1 MCLEPPLIPHS
12 IYCKQSCRHI
22 ASSTSCNGECGQF
35 VTDVYGRKLSTNVDL
50 LEKYR
55 YRAATTNVNWRHL
68 VANLSLY
75 KNESMLTMLGF
86 PLTHFSDCQHPS
98 QFVFVTAS
106 DRKYYHAALDAI
118 GSLQWFFPNYTIYF
132 YDLSNGSLRRKM
144 ARVSVWAI
152 TVWPLARYM
161 QLSSCA
167 RPSICRRRIKNRK
180 NH

>member
-1 MCLEPPLIPHS
+1 MP
-12 IYCKQSCRHI
+12 IYLRLSVSGIRSSDISNKFLLFSTALAGRPYNSVSGSATVVHCDKYCADSDIHI
-22 ASSTSCNGECGQF
+22 NNGECGQF

-144 ARVSVWAI
+144 ARVSV
-152 TVWPLARYM
+152 
-161 QLSSCA
+161 
-167 RPSICRRRIKNRK
+167 
-180 NH
+180 